1 MLLSWEPFDF
11 GWRKASVATARAISH
26 QARAGEAVTRL
37 EVSAAAADA
46 FLTALAPEQT
56 VRAAKA
62 GVERAETFLKTV
74 RTLADNQLRPG
85 LDGSRAEAD
94 LAAARNQLIQAQQN
108 ADLAKV
114 SLAETIGQAGA
125 NLTIDPGP
133 LLAMPQ
139 ASSSSTIN
147 LSTHP
152 LALAQMA
159 ALDVVRARQYELDR
173 AYFPR
178 FNWQTALFGRG
189 SGALLNG
196 QFDRGRGFYPDTQML
211 ARLRAPELDAQHSEA
226 EAKVRAAQSQRVEVL
241 ARVSSIRAQRLEA
254 EAKLAADEATYQRLK
269 AASAT
274 PGVVAGNDV
283 EVAQRSVEAA
293 KARIQLWSENEKAA
307 QAQVKAIE
315 ERERALREASLSAK
329 NIEAYLTITAPF
341 DGVITERNVHQGSLA
356 TTSGTPMLRL
366 QQVSRLRLV
375 VAVPE
380 NEVASVS
387 PGARISFML
396 PAFPGETFAG
406 TLQRTSHSLDPKTR
420 TMPVEL
426 DVMNPAGRLVPGLFP
441 EVIWPVR
448 RPRPSLFVPPS
459 AIATTTERSFVI
471 RIRDGLTE
479 WVEVRRGASMNL
491 QGADLIEVF
500 GDLSAGDVIAV
511 RGTDEL
517 RAGTRVSAKPAASQT
532 K

>member
-1 MLLSWEPFDF
+1 MHKFITVLSSLIFIGF
-11 GWRKASVATARAISH
+11 TACASGSSAQKA
-26 QARAGEAVTRL
+26 Q
-37 EVSAAAADA
+37 
-46 FLTALAPEQT
+46 
-56 VRAAKA
+56 
-62 GVERAETFLKTV
+62 
-74 RTLADNQLRPG
+74 
-85 LDGSRAEAD
+85 
-94 LAAARNQLIQAQQN
+94 
-108 ADLAKV
+108 
-114 SLAETIGQAGA
+114 
-125 NLTIDPGP
+125 
-133 LLAMPQ
+133 PQ
-139 ASSSSTIN
+139 ASPAQPPTVTVTRVESHELSRAIRLPGELQPWQDTAIYARVQSFVETIKV
-147 LSTHP
+147 
-152 LALAQMA
+152 
-159 ALDVVRARQYELDR
+159 D
-173 AYFPR
+173 
-178 FNWQTALFGRG
+178 RG
-189 SGALLNG
+189 SLVRKG
-196 QFDRGRGFYPDTQML
+196 QVL
-211 ARLRAPELDAQHSEA
+211 ARLRAPELDTQRSEA
-226 EAKVRAAQSQRVEVL
+226 EAKVRAAQSQRVEAL
-241 ARVSSIRAQRLEA
+241 ARVSGIRAQRLEA
-254 EAKLAADEATYQRLK
+254 EARLAADEATYQRLK

-307 QAQVKAIE
+307 QAQVRAIE
-315 ERERALREASLSAK
+315 EGERALREASLSAK

-380 NEVASVS
+380 NEVAGVT
-387 PGARISFML
+387 PGAKISFTL

-406 TLQRTSHSLDPKTR
+406 TLQRTSRSLDPKTR

-426 DVMNPAGRLVPGLFP
+426 DVANPSGRLAPGMFP

-471 RIRDGLTE
+471 RIHEGLTE
-479 WVEVRRGASMNL
+479 LVEVRRGASMNL

-517 RAGTRVSAKPAASQT
+517 RAGTRVSARPATSQT

>member
-1 MLLSWEPFDF
+1 MHKFITVISSFIFIGLTACTSGSSAQKAQPQAAPAQTPTVTVTKVESHELS
-11 GWRKASVATARAISH
+11 RAIRLPGEL
-26 QARAGEAVTRL
+26 QPWQDTAIYARVQSF
-37 EVSAAAADA
+37 V
-46 FLTALAPEQT
+46 
-56 VRAAKA
+56 
-62 GVERAETFLKTV
+62 
-74 RTLADNQLRPG
+74 
-85 LDGSRAEAD
+85 
-94 LAAARNQLIQAQQN
+94 
-108 ADLAKV
+108 
-114 SLAETIGQAGA
+114 ETIKV
-125 NLTIDPGP
+125 D
-133 LLAMPQ
+133 
-139 ASSSSTIN
+139 
-147 LSTHP
+147 
-152 LALAQMA
+152 
-159 ALDVVRARQYELDR
+159 
-173 AYFPR
+173 
-178 FNWQTALFGRG
+178 RG
-189 SGALLNG
+189 SLVRKG
-196 QFDRGRGFYPDTQML
+196 QVL
-211 ARLRAPELDAQHSEA
+211 ARLRAPELDAQRSEA
-226 EAKVRAAQSQRVEVL
+226 EAKVRAAQSQRVEAM
-241 ARVSSIRAQRLEA
+241 ARTGSIRAQRLEA
-254 EAKLAADEATYQRLK
+254 EARLAADEATYQRLK

-307 QAQVKAIE
+307 QAQVRAIE
-315 ERERALREASLSAK
+315 EGERALREASLSAK

-341 DGVITERNVHQGSLA
+341 AGVITERNVHQGSLA
-356 TTSGTPMLRL
+356 TTLGTPLLRL

-380 NEVASVS
+380 NEVAGVS
-387 PGARISFML
+387 PGAKISFTL

-406 TLQRTSHSLDPKTR
+406 TLQRSSRSLDPKTR

-426 DVMNPAGRLVPGLFP
+426 DTVNPSGRLAPGMFP

-471 RIRDGLTE
+471 RIHEGLTE

-517 RAGTRVSAKPAASQT
+517 RAGTRVSARPAASQT